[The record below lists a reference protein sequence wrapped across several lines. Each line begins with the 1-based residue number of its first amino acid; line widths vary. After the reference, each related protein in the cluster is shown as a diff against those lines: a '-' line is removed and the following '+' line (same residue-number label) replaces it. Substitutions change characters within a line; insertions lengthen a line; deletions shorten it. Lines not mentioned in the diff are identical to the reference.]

1 MKGTLKKFNSF
12 EEQERYFLEYFFNL
26 TPSERLRSLAALQK
40 KNYKDFN
47 KPSPK
52 KLTVQKHYFANG
64 Y

>member
-1 MKGTLKKFNSF
+1 MKGKLRKFNSF

-52 KLTVQKHYFANG
+52 N
-64 Y
+64 